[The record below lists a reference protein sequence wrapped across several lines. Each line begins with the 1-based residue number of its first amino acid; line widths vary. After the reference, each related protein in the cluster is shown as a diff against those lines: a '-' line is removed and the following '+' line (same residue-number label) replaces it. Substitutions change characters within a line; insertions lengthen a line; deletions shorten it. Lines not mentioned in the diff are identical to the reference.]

1 MILTTTLVRRAV
13 RFLERNNV
21 KKFTSSV
28 GLINNAYALVAHP
41 DAIADLRADTNF
53 VNAVNY
59 SSPDPSNPSRGDLFT
74 GEVGYWMGARI
85 VSSTMSPVWAG
96 AGAASADVYGV
107 LVFGEGAYAV
117 SELEGGLETYIH
129 TGGVQDTNNP
139 LEQYST
145 VGWKWAGATAILDN
159 NRLVR
164 LEVGATLSG
173 SNA

>member
-1 MILTTTLVRRAV
+1 MVLTTELVRRAV

-41 DAIADLRADTNF
+41 DTLFDLRADTAF

-74 GEVGYWMGARI
+74 GEIGYWMGARI

-96 AGAASADVYGV
+96 AGDTGADVYGV

-117 SELEGGLETYIH
+117 SELESGLETFIH
-129 TGGVQDTNNP
+129 TGGVQDTGNA

-145 VGWKWAGATAILDN
+145 VGWKWTGAAAILDN

-164 LEVGATLSG
+164 LEVGTTLSG
-173 SNA
+173 TSA